1 MNDWHNDPD
10 RASIENIVQ
19 QLKKPMHLDQSFEL
33 RVMSAVHAEALA
45 KIDAAHSSPNEH
57 WWNKRYALRF
67 TALGGLAAAASI
79 VAVIALSA
87 IIASRTPQSAPNQQ
101 SSIAVSPE
109 AAIVTHFVL
118 VTDQAKQVYVVGDFN
133 DWAKTKLVKTANQ
146 SAWTVAIP
154 LKEGKH
160 EYAFIVDD
168 ANGEHWVADPLSSK
182 VEDEFGTES
191 SIVRV
196 GPASS

>member
-10 RASIENIVQ
+10 RASIENIVR
-19 QLKKPMHLDQSFEL
+19 QLKKPMHLDESFEL

-45 KIDAAHSSPNEH
+45 KIDAAHAPANDH
-57 WWNKRYALRF
+57 WWSKRYTLRF

-79 VAVIALSA
+79 MAVIALTS
-87 IIASRTPQSAPNQQ
+87 IMSRNPQSAVRQQ
-101 SSIAVSPE
+101 SALSNPV
-109 AAIVTHFVL
+109 HFVL
-118 VTDQAKQVYVVGDFN
+118 VNDQASQVFIVGDFN
-133 DWAKTKLVKTANQ
+133 NWQKTKLVKAANE
-146 SAWTVAIP
+146 SAWTVALP
-154 LKEGKH
+154 LPAGKH

>member
-10 RASIENIVQ
+10 RASIEHIVR
-19 QLKKPMHLDQSFEL
+19 QLKKPMHLDESFEL

-45 KIDAAHSSPNEH
+45 KIDAAHAPANEH
-57 WWNKRYALRF
+57 WWSRRYTLRF

-79 VAVIALSA
+79 IAVLALSMTMTRA
-87 IIASRTPQSAPNQQ
+87 QTPPSN
-101 SSIAVSPE
+101 AV
-109 AAIVTHFVL
+109 HFVL
-118 VTDQAKQVYVVGDFN
+118 VNDQASQVFIVGDFN
-133 DWAKTKLVKTANQ
+133 NWQKTKLAKAANE
-146 SAWTVAIP
+146 SAWTVALP
-154 LKEGKH
+154 LQAGKH

-182 VEDEFGTES
+182 IEDEFGTES